1 MASPLC
7 TVNTL
12 STVDGVDVTAASTV
26 SIELIDAAGVNSWEI
41 ECISTDDSNLKAT
54 INGTLTVDNITKTAE
69 FTAPALGSAMI
80 WRSRVNSGRDSNGR
94 LDPSLTTTF
103 GIYVLSAQGNRVIA
117 VNETTEGSASFGWV
131 VPINLIL
138 RNTILDITA
147 TAGAGLVYS
156 AGEYFIQST
165 DSSINILA
173 DEIRLNPISAVNHAN
188 QTDPALHALATGAA
202 NGFLSSPH
210 YSLLAGAT
218 PLATPEALVLRD
230 ISGYAA
236 FARVYTPSLR
246 TEDGTTSTALA
257 ISTGSASA
265 GASGI
270 SSLASG
276 GATGGNAGAVQIAA
290 GTSTTNRGGD
300 VLITSGGS
308 GGSSQGGDVAI
319 NFVAGASGKYGSL
332 AIGANTADDG
342 GGEKVISIGNAAVLP
357 TTNPSAGVI
366 VYVESGA
373 LKARGT
379 SGTVT
384 TLAPAE
390 PHCPKCGLDF
400 ALEWANPESGK
411 KLSICAPCFVDALH
425 DAGINTDF
433 AFKDA
438 R

>member
-26 SIELIDAAGVNSWEI
+26 SIELIDAAGVNSWEV
-41 ECISTDDSNLKAT
+41 ECISTDDTNDTAT

-117 VNETTEGSASFGWV
+117 VNETTEGSSAFGWTA
-131 VPINLIL
+131 PINLIL
-138 RNTILDITA
+138 RNAILDITA
-147 TAGAGLVYS
+147 TAGAGIAYS
-156 AGEYFIQST
+156 AGNYYLQST
-165 DSSINILA
+165 DSSINILP
-173 DEIRLNPISAVNHAN
+173 DEIRLNPISATNHAN
-188 QTDPALHALATGAA
+188 QTDPALHALASGVA
-202 NGFLSSPH
+202 NGFLSAAH

-218 PLATPEALVLRD
+218 SAATPSTLVSRD
-230 ISGYAA
+230 GSAYSA
-236 FARVYTPSLR
+236 FARVYSPSMR

-257 ISTGSASA
+257 ISTGAASA
-265 GASGI
+265 GASGV

-290 GTSTTNRGGD
+290 GSSTTNRGGD

-319 NFVAGASGKYGSL
+319 NFGFGASGKYGSL
-332 AIGANTADDG
+332 AIGANAADDG
-342 GGEKVISIGNAAVLP
+342 GGEKVISIGNAAVFP
-357 TTNPSAGVI
+357 TSNPSAGVI
-366 VYVESGA
+366 VYAESGA

-400 ALEWANPESGK
+400 ALEWANPDSGK

-425 DAGINTDF
+425 AAGINTDF
-433 AFKDA
+433 AFEDK